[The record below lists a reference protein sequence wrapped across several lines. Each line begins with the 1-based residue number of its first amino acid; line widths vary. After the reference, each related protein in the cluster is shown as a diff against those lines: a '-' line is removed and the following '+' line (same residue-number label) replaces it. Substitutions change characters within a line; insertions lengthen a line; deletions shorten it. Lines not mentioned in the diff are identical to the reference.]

1 MMQDLTEEKEK
12 ELISNN
18 KYACSK
24 YSAIAIIIK
33 AATLLGCNL
42 AAQNRLHSNTV
53 GNLNEIILK
62 SVNQTVTRV
71 EDPKVGVGEG
81 SEIIGSSE
89 KGKGCRG
96 VCIEANFDYM

>member
-1 MMQDLTEEKEK
+1 MMVVDDNEQDLTEEKEK

-18 KYACSK
+18 KYTCSK

-53 GNLNEIILK
+53 GNLNEIILT
-62 SVNQTVTRV
+62 SVNQTVSRI
-71 EDPKVGVGEG
+71 EDPKVCNDDGQ
-81 SEIIGSSE
+81 
-89 KGKGCRG
+89 
-96 VCIEANFDYM
+96 